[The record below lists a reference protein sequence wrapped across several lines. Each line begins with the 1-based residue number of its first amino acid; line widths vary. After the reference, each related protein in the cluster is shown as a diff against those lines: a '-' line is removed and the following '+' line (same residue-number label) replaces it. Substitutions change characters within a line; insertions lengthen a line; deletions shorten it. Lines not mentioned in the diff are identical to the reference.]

1 MSHQKKRKIQIPGI
15 GMRIIKSA
23 VAILICYIVNILRG
37 GHGMVFYSQLAALWC
52 VQMYRSNTKNN
63 AIQRTIGT
71 VIGACYGLVY
81 LLIYPNMI
89 HLFRNVEW
97 VEALVISIAIALVL
111 YTTVVLKKQ
120 QSSYFSCVVF
130 LSIVVNHVSDGNPYL
145 FVWNRF
151 LDTMI
156 GIVVGITV
164 NDIRLCLY
172 PDRDTLFI
180 SGLDDTLLNQEEVLS
195 AFSKVELNRM
205 IDNGMQ
211 FTVSTMRTPAA
222 LLEPMRDIRLKLPV
236 IAMNGAVLYDTQKHS
251 YLRVYVISSNT
262 SQKLMQRIIEE
273 NICWY
278 ANVIIDD
285 LLVIYYGEM
294 VDRTNLN
301 MIEDLR
307 TSPFRN
313 YVRRPLPK
321 DEDVTYFMLLD
332 QVDKIAYFY
341 EILKQE
347 GYTNELKIITYPS
360 QDYPGYAYIK
370 IYNKNATKENMIMY
384 LKEMTNSENVV
395 TFGTIPGQYDVL
407 ICEDNANEVIR
418 KVRNMYEPVLR
429 KNDMHKS

>member
-301 MIEDLR
+301 MIEELR